1 MFIHQQQ
8 IGTKMATLAK
18 QEIPDYQKEMLEK
31 LSKESGESITT
42 VVRGIF
48 RNTHRQI
55 NDLPIEKD

>member
-1 MFIHQQQ
+1 
-8 IGTKMATLAK
+8 MATLAK